1 MSDLHP
7 IWYVASRDTPE
18 KSVMIHETVL
28 IYLIKEL
35 DDEQAKMD
43 LLLYLQQT
51 FVYHHETWYMFPPGW
66 SEIWKIAFFAYNFKN
81 HSTKI
86 TNLGMYHHWQILSS
100 S

>member
-51 FVYHHETWYMFPPGW
+51 FVYHHETWYMSSRSGPNETNTVSTW
-66 SEIWKIAFFAYNFKN
+66 LIRDMKNCFFC
-81 HSTKI
+81 
-86 TNLGMYHHWQILSS
+86 L
-100 S
+100 